1 MADSCLTLDDLEAM
15 DNEARARLINCLPGY
30 KSAMLVGTCDADRL
44 TNLAIISS
52 HFHLGSRPPLLAMI
66 LRPDTGRSERHTLSN
81 ILETESWTLNAFTL
95 ADAAQAHQTSAPY
108 PKTQSE
114 FDACGFNED
123 WKSNCPAPFVS
134 GSPLQ
139 VACALREHRRLDI
152 NGTHM
157 VIGEVTT
164 LHYPEDA
171 LRPDGALLL
180 HRMGAVA
187 ISGLDTYTQP
197 DAGVSFRA
205 ASVDTPATPL

>member
-1 MADSCLTLDDLEAM
+1 MANSCLTLDDLEAM

-30 KSAMLVGTCDADRL
+30 KSAMLVGTCDANRL

-108 PKTQSE
+108 PKMQSE

-180 HRMGAVA
+180 HSIGAVA

-205 ASVDTPATPL
+205 ASVDTPTTPL

>member
-1 MADSCLTLDDLEAM
+1 MATSSLTLADLERM

-30 KSAMLVGTCDADRL
+30 KSAMLVGTCDTDKL

-95 ADAAQAHQTSAPY
+95 EEAAQAHQTSAPY

-114 FDACGFNED
+114 FDACGFLEE
-123 WKSNCPAPFVS
+123 WKPDCPAPFVS
-134 GSPLQ
+134 TSLLK
-139 VACALREHRRLDI
+139 VACELREHRRLEI

-171 LRPDGALLL
+171 LRQDGALLL

-197 DAGVSFRA
+197 DEGVAFRA
-205 ASVDTPATPL
+205 AGMDTLSTPL